1 MHKQFFN
8 HILLGIDDSAASS
21 RARDFAA
28 SLALNQGACVTV
40 VYSNTTANG
49 MPTAGFTT
57 QSNATTINAVQA
69 FGIDAVERL
78 RDAGIS
84 QVNMEVVEELAAGI
98 MTNKAQQ
105 YKADL
110 IILGMRSAGEWGY
123 TDNAYSSAPAVMQQ
137 APCPVLIVQ

>member
-1 MHKQFFN
+1 MRKGFFN

-21 RARDFAA
+21 RARDYAA

-40 VYSNTTANG
+40 VYSKTMAQA
-49 MPTAGFTT
+49 MPTAGITT
-57 QSNATTINAVQA
+57 QSNASTINAVQA

-78 RDAGIS
+78 RDAGLS

-123 TDNAYSSAPAVMQQ
+123 TDNAYSSASAMMQQ
-137 APCPVLIVQ
+137 APCPVLIVR